1 MSRAAASN
9 SREELKDEIDSPD
22 FNIQRY
28 IGEYKGRARI
38 QRLMFVADRCPSARK
53 SAVKLLMK
61 SANTKGDNAIKDNT
75 LYREIFKYGKLYLED
90 CPEADVKYMQQNTEF
105 INKRRIKLEDEI
117 QKWRNLNQRINSRRA
132 YMKIADFLSR
142 LGDFDL
148 AIHKLMD
155 AKDFA
160 EVASEF
166 IECHMEII
174 KTSVKQGSLNHV
186 HNEANRMFV
195 SYEKDLTPTNRSQIN
210 ACMGLYYMKNGKFN
224 LACDHFLRAT
234 KISNFSEILSKRD
247 IGIYGALCALGDL
260 KRDQLKK
267 KLLDNHPFMH
277 YLEKAPT
284 VKKLVLAMTN
294 SQYSKVM
301 KLLGELKQQFY
312 VDYYLHSVADE
323 LMNAVRGKALVQY
336 FEPFSSM
343 NLIRMAK
350 DFGVGLSDIEE
361 ELHKAILSGQVKG
374 KVDLANH
381 TLLEYRDVTDRYT
394 ILQEIVEEGEIFCR
408 EAAVVMTN
416 LALTANKMELS
427 KRKLGDDSE
436 GGLGDMNN
444 NKYRKF
450 LNFI

>member
-9 SREELKDEIDSPD
+9 SREELKDGIDSPD
-22 FNIQRY
+22 FNVQNY

-61 SANTKGDNAIKDNT
+61 SANAKGDNAIKDNT

-90 CPEADVKYMQQNTEF
+90 CPEPDVKYMQQNTELNM
-105 INKRRIKLEDEI
+105 IRRTKLEDEI
-117 QKWRNLNQRINSRRA
+117 QKWRNLNQRIPSRRA
-132 YMKIADFLSR
+132 YMKNAAFLSQ

-174 KTSVKQGSLNHV
+174 KTSVKQGSLTHV
-186 HNEANRMFV
+186 NNEANRMFV
-195 SYEKDLTPTNRSQIN
+195 SYEKDLTPANKSQIN
-210 ACMGLYYMKNGKFN
+210 ACMGLYWMKNQKFN
-224 LACDHFLRAT
+224 RACEHFLKAT
-234 KISNFSEILSKRD
+234 NISNFSDILSKRD

-267 KLLDNHPFMH
+267 QLLDNPFMH
-277 YLEKAPT
+277 YLEKAPK

-294 SQYSKVM
+294 SQYSEVM
-301 KLLGELKQQFY
+301 KLLGELKQHFY
-312 VDYYLHSVADE
+312 LDYYLHSVADE

-374 KVDLANH
+374 KIDLANH
-381 TLLEYRDVTDRYT
+381 TLLEYRNVTDRYT
-394 ILQEIVEEGEIFCR
+394 ILQGIVEEGEIFCR

-416 LALTANKMELS
+416 LALKKNKMEL
-427 KRKLGDDSE
+427 RKDDSE

-444 NKYRKF
+444 NKYRKKF
-450 LNFI
+450 FNFI